1 MEIRPLVLGAY
12 ATMAKQ
18 RLRRAALRDAS
29 KDVVKN

>member
-1 MEIRPLVLGAY
+1 MEIGALVLRDY

-29 KDVVKN
+29 KDVAKN